1 MGCCKFV
8 KLPPSN
14 IDRSRC
20 TNLVAQRRT
29 SFEKCLTVLQ
39 HASQCSKSMC
49 EISCVKMK
57 RVLAHF
63 KEATISAVRNTNKC
77 SVCVQFIELVRCHSE
92 KCQTQECAV
101 VLCATFKRE
110 AKKTIA
116 PVYQFPIP
124 DLSGMGL
131 RANPTPERS
140 KGNE

>member
-14 IDRSRC
+14 IDCSRC

-49 EISCVKMK
+49 KISCVKMK

-63 KEATISAVRNTNKC
+63 NSAVRNTNKC

-124 DLSGMGL
+124 DLSGMMGL
-131 RANPTPERS
+131 R
-140 KGNE
+140 

>member
-29 SFEKCLTVLQ
+29 SFEKCLTALQ

-57 RVLAHF
+57 RLITHF
-63 KEATISAVRNTNKC
+63 KEARNTNKC

-110 AKKTIA
+110 AKKIIA

-124 DLSGMGL
+124 DPSGMRYLTPQQIG
-131 RANPTPERS
+131 PTL
-140 KGNE
+140 